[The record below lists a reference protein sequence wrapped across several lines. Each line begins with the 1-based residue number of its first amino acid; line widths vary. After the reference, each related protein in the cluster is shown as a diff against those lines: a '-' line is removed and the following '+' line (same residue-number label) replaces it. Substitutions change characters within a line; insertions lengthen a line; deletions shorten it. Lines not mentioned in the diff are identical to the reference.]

1 MALQATEDVFPVI
14 VKGMEK
20 NLKWHWSKSVK
31 QLTENVKAMLEEM
44 EPGLY
49 TQCLLRLKSRESVA
63 QQEEEKREKKWEIIE
78 LAAAK
83 NQFLQQPRC
92 ICVSSFWRNKLLRTF
107 DDSWYLDMC
116 FFNAMVGHIL

>member
-14 VKGMEK
+14 VEGTEK
-20 NLKWHWSKSVK
+20 NLKYHWSKSVK

-49 TQCLLRLKSRESVA
+49 TQCLLRLESRESTA
-63 QQEEEKREKKWEIIE
+63 RQEEEKREKKWERIE

-83 NQFLQQPRC
+83 NQFLQQPHC
-92 ICVSSFWRNKLLRTF
+92 
-107 DDSWYLDMC
+107 MC
-116 FFNAMVGHIL
+116 F